1 MKKVTVIG
9 AGLAGSEAAWQLARR
24 GIPVLLVEMRPV
36 KMTPAH
42 TGGFFGEL
50 VCSNSLGAD
59 VLTSPA
65 GILKA
70 ELRRLG
76 SLVMKAADSAS
87 VPAGRALAVD
97 RERFAEAI
105 TNALQNHPLVE
116 IERKEM
122 TEIPAGPC
130 IIATGPL
137 TSEPMAE
144 CLKAL
149 AGEEFLY
156 FYDAVAPV
164 LTRESIDMTRAYR
177 ASRYGGK
184 EDYINCPLNEAEY
197 DALVEGL
204 VSAERALKH
213 EFEEKQPYFEGC
225 LPVEILAMRGRDTLR
240 FGPLRPVGLP
250 DPSTGKEPFAVV
262 QLRQDN
268 TEGTLFN
275 MVGFQTNLKWKEQ
288 ERVFRIIPALREA
301 EFVRLGVM
309 HRNLYV
315 NAPRVLD
322 RALRLACREDLFLAG
337 QIVGVEGYMESTA
350 MGIVS
355 ALAMARLLKGEAF
368 PVWPRESAI
377 GSLLHYLSDAVPE
390 TFQPM
395 NVNLG
400 IFPPLENRI
409 RSRTDRCQAVGGR
422 ALKALGA
429 FLESLGESF
438 VENGSNQ
445 TDLF

>member
-1 MKKVTVIG
+1 MNTVTVVG

-24 GIPVLLVEMRPV
+24 GISVLLVEMRPV

-42 TGGFFGEL
+42 TSGSFGEL

-70 ELRRLG
+70 ELRMLH
-76 SLVMKAADSAS
+76 SLVMGAADSAS

-97 RERFAEAI
+97 RNRFAEAI
-105 TNALQNHPLVE
+105 TSALTNHPRVK
-116 IERKEM
+116 IVRKEM
-122 TEIPAGPC
+122 TEIPSGPC
-130 IIATGPL
+130 ILATGPL

-144 CLKAL
+144 CLQAL
-149 AGEEFLY
+149 TGQEFLY
-156 FYDAVAPV
+156 FFDAVAPV
-164 LTRESIDMTRAYR
+164 LTRESIDMSRAYR
-177 ASRYGGK
+177 ASRYGEKG
-184 EDYINCPLNEAEY
+184 DYINCPLSEAEY
-197 DALVEGL
+197 DALVDGL
-204 VSAERALKH
+204 VSAERAIKH
-213 EFEEKQPYFEGC
+213 DFEKKQPYFEGC

-240 FGPLRPVGLP
+240 FGPLRPVGLA

-268 TEGTLFN
+268 TEGTLYN

-322 RALRLACREDLFLAG
+322 RALRIAGKEDLFLAG

-355 ALAMARLLKGEAF
+355 ALAMASLLKGKPL

-400 IFPPLENRI
+400 IFPSLENRI
-409 RSRTDRCQAVGGR
+409 RSRTDRCQAVASR
-422 ALKALGA
+422 ALEALGA
-429 FLESLGESF
+429 FLESLGE
-438 VENGSNQ
+438 
-445 TDLF
+445 

>member
-1 MKKVTVIG
+1 MKPVCIIG
-9 AGLAGSEAAWQLARR
+9 AGLAGSEAAWQLASR
-24 GIPVLLVEMRPV
+24 GVPVRLVEMRPL

-42 TGGFFGEL
+42 TGGEFGEL

-59 VLTSPA
+59 VLSSPA
-65 GILKA
+65 GILKS
-70 ELRRLG
+70 ELRKLG
-76 SLVMKAADSAS
+76 SLVMRAADHSS

-97 RERFAEAI
+97 RERFAGEI
-105 TNALQNHPLVE
+105 TKVLEEHPLVE
-116 IERKEM
+116 IVREERS
-122 TEIPAGPC
+122 EIPSGPC

-137 TSEPMAE
+137 TSGPMAE
-144 CLKAL
+144 SLRVL
-149 AGEEFLY
+149 TGEEFLH
-156 FYDAVAPV
+156 FFDAVAPV
-164 LTRESIDMTRAYR
+164 LTRESVDMGKAYKG
-177 ASRYGGK
+177 SRYGQG
-184 EDYINCPLNEAEY
+184 EDYINCPLDEAEY

-204 VSAERALKH
+204 VTAERAMKH
-213 EFEEKQPYFEGC
+213 EFERKQPYFEGC

-250 DPSTGKEPFAVV
+250 DPRSGREPFAVV

-268 TEGTLFN
+268 LEGTLFN

-288 ERVFRIIPALREA
+288 ERVFRLIPALREA
-301 EFVRLGVM
+301 DFVRLGVM

-322 RALRLACREDLFLAG
+322 KALRPAGRQDLFLAG

-350 MGIVS
+350 MGVVAATGLES
-355 ALAMARLLKGEAF
+355 FLNAKPF

-377 GSLLHYLSDAVPE
+377 GSLLHYLSDALPE

-409 RSRTDRCQAVGGR
+409 RSRTDRCQAVAAR
-422 ALKALGA
+422 AARA
-429 FLESLGESF
+429 FDVFLEGWA
-438 VENGSNQ
+438 V
-445 TDLF
+445 

>member
-1 MKKVTVIG
+1 MNTVTVVG

-24 GIPVLLVEMRPV
+24 GISVLLVEMRPV

-42 TGGFFGEL
+42 TSGSFGEL

-59 VLTSPA
+59 VLTSPG

-70 ELRRLG
+70 ELRMLH
-76 SLVMKAADSAS
+76 SLVMSAADSAS

-97 RERFAEAI
+97 RNRFAEAI
-105 TNALQNHPLVE
+105 TSALTNHPRVK
-116 IERKEM
+116 IVRKEM
-122 TEIPAGPC
+122 TEIPPGPC
-130 IIATGPL
+130 ILATGPL

-144 CLKAL
+144 CLQAL
-149 AGEEFLY
+149 TGQEFLY
-156 FYDAVAPV
+156 FFDAVAPV
-164 LTRESIDMTRAYR
+164 LTRESIDMSRAYR
-177 ASRYGGK
+177 ASRYGEKG
-184 EDYINCPLNEAEY
+184 DYINCPLSEAEY
-197 DALVEGL
+197 DALVDGL
-204 VSAERALKH
+204 VSAERAIKH
-213 EFEEKQPYFEGC
+213 DFEKKQPYFEGC

-240 FGPLRPVGLP
+240 FGPLRPVGLA

-268 TEGTLFN
+268 TEGTLYN

-322 RALRLACREDLFLAG
+322 RALRIAGKEDIFLAG

-355 ALAMARLLKGEAF
+355 ALAMASLLEGKPLPA
-368 PVWPRESAI
+368 WPRESAI

-400 IFPPLENRI
+400 IFPSLENRI
-409 RSRTDRCQAVGGR
+409 RSRTDRCQAVASR
-422 ALKALGA
+422 ALEALGA
-429 FLESLGESF
+429 FLGTLGE
-438 VENGSNQ
+438 
-445 TDLF
+445 

>member
-1 MKKVTVIG
+1 MNTVTVVG

-24 GIPVLLVEMRPV
+24 GISVLLVEMRPV

-42 TGGFFGEL
+42 TSGSFGEL

-70 ELRRLG
+70 ELRMLH
-76 SLVMKAADSAS
+76 SLVMSAADSAS

-97 RERFAEAI
+97 RNRFAEAI
-105 TNALQNHPLVE
+105 TNALSNHPRVK
-116 IERKEM
+116 IVRKEM
-122 TEIPAGPC
+122 TEIPPGPC
-130 IIATGPL
+130 ILATGPL

-149 AGEEFLY
+149 TGQEFLY
-156 FYDAVAPV
+156 FFDAVAPV
-164 LTRESIDMTRAYR
+164 LTRESIDMSRAYR
-177 ASRYGGK
+177 ASRYGEKG
-184 EDYINCPLNEAEY
+184 DYINCPLSEAEY
-197 DALVEGL
+197 DALVDGL
-204 VSAERALKH
+204 VSAERAIKH
-213 EFEEKQPYFEGC
+213 DFEKKQPYFEGC

-268 TEGTLFN
+268 TEGTLYN

-322 RALRLACREDLFLAG
+322 RALRIAGKEDIFLAG

-355 ALAMARLLKGEAF
+355 ALAMASLLEGKPLPA
-368 PVWPRESAI
+368 WPRESAI

-400 IFPPLENRI
+400 IFPPMENRI
-409 RSRTDRCQAVGGR
+409 RSRTDRCQAVAAR

-429 FLESLGESF
+429 FLGTLGE
-438 VENGSNQ
+438 
-445 TDLF
+445 

>member
-1 MKKVTVIG
+1 MNTVTVVG

-24 GIPVLLVEMRPV
+24 GISVLLVEMRPV

-42 TGGFFGEL
+42 TSGSFGEL

-70 ELRRLG
+70 ELRMLH
-76 SLVMKAADSAS
+76 SLVMSAADSAS

-97 RERFAEAI
+97 RNRFAEAI
-105 TNALQNHPLVE
+105 TNALSNHPRVK
-116 IERKEM
+116 IVRKEM
-122 TEIPAGPC
+122 TEIPPGPC
-130 IIATGPL
+130 ILATGPL

-149 AGEEFLY
+149 TGQEFLY
-156 FYDAVAPV
+156 FFDAVAPV
-164 LTRESIDMTRAYR
+164 LTRESIDMSRAYR
-177 ASRYGGK
+177 ASRYGEKG
-184 EDYINCPLNEAEY
+184 DYINCPLSEAEY
-197 DALVEGL
+197 DALVDGL
-204 VSAERALKH
+204 VSAERAIKH
-213 EFEEKQPYFEGC
+213 DFEKKQPYFEGC

-268 TEGTLFN
+268 TEGTLYN

-322 RALRLACREDLFLAG
+322 GALRIAGKEDIFLAG

-355 ALAMARLLKGEAF
+355 ALAMASLLEGKPLPA
-368 PVWPRESAI
+368 WPRESAI

-400 IFPPLENRI
+400 IFPPMENRI
-409 RSRTDRCQAVGGR
+409 RSRTDRCQAVAAR

-429 FLESLGESF
+429 FLGTLGE
-438 VENGSNQ
+438 
-445 TDLF
+445 